1 MTNEVAGIAGVVF
14 LLLLLTPDMMITL
27 TFIVALVTIFLVVQK
42 LNIRPVFVK
51 VRANNSRKNFQ

>member
-1 MTNEVAGIAGVVF
+1 MTKEVAGIAGVVL

-27 TFIVALVTIFLVVQK
+27 TFIVALVTIFLVVKK

>member
-1 MTNEVAGIAGVVF
+1 MTNEVAGIAGVV

-27 TFIVALVTIFLVVQK
+27 IFIVALVTIFLVVQK